1 MSKYDALNIKQIA
14 ELSGVS
20 VATVSRVINQN
31 GRFSS
36 ETEARVRRVIEESGY
51 VPNFVA
57 KSLRT
62 SKNHVIGIIVPDI
75 LNSHFAGL
83 VLELEK
89 KLFAH
94 GYSTVICNTNES
106 IELEKKHIDTL
117 IAQQVS
123 GVIFI
128 SGTKTCKVTQDIPAV
143 YLDRRPAS
151 YCEPSDRVLI
161 ESDNRTG
168 GYLATQ
174 KLIESGCRNI
184 AVFCSRDMD
193 TNQQAR
199 FIGYQEALAESGLSC
214 DEAMTF
220 DLHEVSI
227 LQARDEMLRIFPSIP
242 NLDGVLCMTDTIA
255 LGVITGLH
263 ELNITIPEQV
273 SVTGFDDAPLAAY
286 FQPPL
291 TTIRQ
296 DIGALSGAAV
306 ESLIKM
312 INGEKL
318 ESQHVVVPVSLVVR
332 KSTRQ
337 QV

>member
-1 MSKYDALNIKQIA
+1 MKKTESLNIKQIA

-31 GRFSS
+31 GRFSAD
-36 ETEARVRRVIEESGY
+36 TEARVRRVIEESGY
-51 VPNFVA
+51 VPNIVA

-62 SKNHVIGIIVPDI
+62 SKNRVIGVIVPDI
-75 LNSHFAGL
+75 LNAHFAGL

-89 KLFAH
+89 LLFAQ

-106 IELEKKHIDTL
+106 EELEKKHVETL

-128 SGTKTCKVTQDIPAV
+128 SGSKNCKVTQDIPAV

-161 ESDNRTG
+161 ESDNRAG
-168 GYLATQ
+168 GYLATK
-174 KLIESGCRNI
+174 KLIESGCQKI
-184 AVFCSRDMD
+184 AVFCSKDMD
-193 TNQQAR
+193 FNQQAR
-199 FIGYQEALAESGLSC
+199 YMGYQEALQEAGFNF
-214 DEAMTF
+214 DEALTF

-227 LQARDEMLRIFPSIP
+227 AKAREEIVKILPAQPD
-242 NLDGVLCMTDTIA
+242 LDGILCMTDTIA

-263 ELNITIPEQV
+263 ELSVKIPDQV
-273 SVTGFDDAPLAAY
+273 SVTGFDDAPLSAY

-291 TTIRQ
+291 TTVRQ
-296 DIGALSGAAV
+296 DVGQLAGTAV
-306 ESLIKM
+306 ESILKM
-312 INGEKL
+312 IDGQKL
-318 ESQHVVVPVSLVVR
+318 EVQHVMVPVSLVVR
-332 KSTRQ
+332 KSTR
-337 QV
+337 